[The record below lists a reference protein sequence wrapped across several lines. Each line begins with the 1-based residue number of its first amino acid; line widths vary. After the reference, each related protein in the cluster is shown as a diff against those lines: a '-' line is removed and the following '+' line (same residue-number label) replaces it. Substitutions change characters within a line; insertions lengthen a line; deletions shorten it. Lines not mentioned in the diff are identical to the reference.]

1 MFASL
6 EVCKTSRSALADL
19 LARMYFWTRP
29 SLSRSL
35 AGRHPCWTA
44 ACFLPCTRPPDLP
57 RLRLRRPPRRPGPFA
72 RDARRARVF
81 VATRSGFQTMPR
93 RDDKAEATEG
103 AASATARGARAP
115 RFGTRAH
122 ATMTPP
128 APERPLTPDDLQDAL
143 GAPTSYGVK
152 LFEINVLQAILT
164 RPVRARL
171 GARDRRH
178 LSTFVITRAG
188 TATGGLHPLCSK
200 LSRHL
205 LPRAADLE
213 GTSSFCFFLCFLVML
228 SILW

>member
-57 RLRLRRPPRRPGPFA
+57 RLRLRRPTRRPGPSE
-72 RDARRARVF
+72 RDARRAY
-81 VATRSGFQTMPR
+81 ALTRSGFQTMPTR
-93 RDDKAEATEG
+93 RDEDEITED
-103 AASATARGARAP
+103 AASTTARGVRAP

-205 LPRAADLE
+205 LPRAADPE
-213 GTSSFCFFLCFLVML
+213 GTSFSCFFLCFLVML

>member
-1 MFASL
+1 MP
-6 EVCKTSRSALADL
+6 T
-19 LARMYFWTRP
+19 
-29 SLSRSL
+29 
-35 AGRHPCWTA
+35 
-44 ACFLPCTRPPDLP
+44 
-57 RLRLRRPPRRPGPFA
+57 
-72 RDARRARVF
+72 RRAE
-81 VATRSGFQTMPR
+81 
-93 RDDKAEATEG
+93 DEITED
-103 AASATARGARAP
+103 AAPAARGSRAP
-115 RFGTRAH
+115 RFGNRAH
-122 ATMTPP
+122 APMTPA
-128 APERPLTPDDLQDAL
+128 APERPVTPDDLRNAL
-143 GAPTSYGVK
+143 GAPDSFGVK

-228 SILW
+228 SVLW

>member
-1 MFASL
+1 MTGAELSGPASHRIRASVKL
-6 EVCKTSRSALADL
+6 T
-19 LARMYFWTRP
+19 
-29 SLSRSL
+29 
-35 AGRHPCWTA
+35 HPCQFA
-44 ACFLPCTRPPDLP
+44 AAHLPCTRPPDVLYGCRP
-57 RLRLRRPPRRPGPFA
+57 RALPGPRDRALA
-72 RDARRARVF
+72 RAFVVTRAG
-81 VATRSGFQTMPR
+81 TDTMPTRRVVTRAGTDTMPTR
-93 RDDKAEATEG
+93 RDEDEITEN
-103 AASATARGARAP
+103 AAPATARGARAP